1 MNMSVKEHQIDHKT
15 KISVSG
21 EIDVYSAPELR
32 ETLMPKAE
40 QGEHLEICLK
50 DVSYMDST
58 GLGVFVGLFKAAQ
71 KAGGTLKLE
80 NLSDR
85 LVRLFE
91 ITGLKDI
98 IDISA
103 KSEGGV
109 Q

>member
-1 MNMSVKEHQIDHKT
+1 
-15 KISVSG
+15 
-21 EIDVYSAPELR
+21 
-32 ETLMPKAE
+32 
-40 QGEHLEICLK
+40 
-50 DVSYMDST
+50 
-58 GLGVFVGLFKAAQ
+58 FKAAQ